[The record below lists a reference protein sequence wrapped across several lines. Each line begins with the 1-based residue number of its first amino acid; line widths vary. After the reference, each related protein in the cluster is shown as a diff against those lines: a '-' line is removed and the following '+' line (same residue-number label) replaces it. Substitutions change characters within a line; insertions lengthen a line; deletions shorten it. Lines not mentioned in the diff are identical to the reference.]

1 MGTVKWGKR
10 GEEKKGN
17 GGKERRER
25 REGESEKSTEKGKGG
40 EEKRIY
46 LLIQA
51 HGCSSLFTPSLSL

>member
-17 GGKERRER
+17 GGKERREG

-46 LLIQA
+46 LFNP
-51 HGCSSLFTPSLSL
+51 SSWLQ